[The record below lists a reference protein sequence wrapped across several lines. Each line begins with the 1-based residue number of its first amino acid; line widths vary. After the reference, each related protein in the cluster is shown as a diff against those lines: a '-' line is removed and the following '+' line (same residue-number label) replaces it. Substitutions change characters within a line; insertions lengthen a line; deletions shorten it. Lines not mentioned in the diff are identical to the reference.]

1 MVCPSL
7 ISVSLAPWSY
17 FFCAFAG
24 AAGNSATHAA
34 DVRRPHIPD
43 SLAASSGTLRKCD
56 DNPSICCFLRVL
68 FPPSLAGSCLS
79 RANESRRGKVAI
91 ARNRHLHIRA
101 KYGSLLT
108 ERVEIQRHPRENV
121 MELKSKF
128 VDVAGTRTRY
138 HELGEGEPTIL
149 IHGGGP
155 GASGVSNYRKNIE
168 PLSARRRAIVIDLLR
183 FRETEGQLDDV
194 PVFPAMGDFVRDFM
208 DVIGVGKASFVGNSM
223 GGATSFIVA
232 FRAPARVNKLVLMGT
247 GGSPAIFSPM
257 PTEGLR

>member
-1 MVCPSL
+1 MLCSSL
-7 ISVSLAPWSY
+7 ISVSLAPWLS

-24 AAGNSATHAA
+24 DAANSATHAA
-34 DVRRPHIPD
+34 SISRPHVPH
-43 SLAASSGTLRKCD
+43 SPAPGAGTLRKCD

-68 FPPSLAGSCLS
+68 CPPSLAGSCLS
-79 RANESRRGKVAI
+79 RANESRRGKVAV

-101 KYGSLLT
+101 KYGRVLT
-108 ERVEIQRHPRENV
+108 ERVEIQRHPKENV

-168 PLSARRRAIVIDLLR
+168 PLSARRRVIVINLPG
-183 FRETEGQLDDV
+183 FRETAATLKAAPLSPPMRQ
-194 PVFPAMGDFVRDFM
+194 FVLPLM
-208 DVIGVGKASFVGNSM
+208 DVIGVRK
-223 GGATSFIVA
+223 
-232 FRAPARVNKLVLMGT
+232 
-247 GGSPAIFSPM
+247 
-257 PTEGLR
+257 

>member
-24 AAGNSATHAA
+24 DAANSATHAA
-34 DVRRPHIPD
+34 SVRRPHIPD
-43 SLAASSGTLRKCD
+43 SLAPSSGNLRKCD

-155 GASGVSNYRKNIE
+155 GASAASNYPQNIT
-168 PLSARRRAIVIDLLR
+168 PLSASRPCIVLDLPG
-183 FRETEGQLDDV
+183 FGETEGKLKDG
-194 PVFPAMGDFVRDFM
+194 PGFAAIGDFVLDVM
-208 DVIGVGKASFVGNSM
+208 DLIRVKKASFFGNSI
-223 GGATSFIVA
+223 GGAPLLIVA
-232 FRAPARVNKLVLMGT
+232 LRLPGLWTQLV
-247 GGSPAIFSPM
+247 
-257 PTEGLR
+257 